1 MVTGAGDRGGRDV
14 NNVIET
20 PKRISAAPATLQIVR
35 RSPSTTAPSTIAI
48 AGVNTAKKLTVVASH
63 VEPQIRQSSPN
74 SAVFP
79 ASRTERSCHMI
90 SVTMHRVIGTLSA
103 ALVISLPLSGVS
115 AQQVKAPTFELDPN
129 WPSIPNNWVLGEV
142 TSISV
147 DSKDHIWVLH
157 VPQSIPQAQRAN
169 AAPPVLEFDAAGK
182 LLTSWGGPG
191 EGFEWPEREHGIF
204 VDANNFVWIGGRGGW
219 PRATAPGSGDD
230 MILKFTM
237 AGKFVMQIGH
247 RGQSKGNTDTENVHQ
262 PCDTFVDTA
271 AKEIYVADG
280 YGNKR
285 VVVFDSETGKFKRMW
300 GAFGNTPPPTLAPN
314 LAVPQPQT
322 TPEGPQDFG
331 LPHAVKVSRDGVVYV
346 ADRINNRIQLFTT
359 AGKFIKQVRVTSEG
373 STVVPVPA
381 GFAFSP
387 DKKQQFLYVV
397 DSGLMRVVIYD
408 RATMTQIGAFGMRSA
423 KPGDFDIVHHMA
435 ADSKGNL
442 YTAEIVT
449 NRRTQRFVLQKAK

>member
-1 MVTGAGDRGGRDV
+1 MTKIVVA
-14 NNVIET
+14 IALA
-20 PKRISAAPATLQIVR
+20 ISLVVPAIHAQPLTAPA
-35 RSPSTTAPSTIAI
+35 
-48 AGVNTAKKLTVVASH
+48 
-63 VEPQIRQSSPN
+63 
-74 SAVFP
+74 FD
-79 ASRTERSCHMI
+79 
-90 SVTMHRVIGTLSA
+90 
-103 ALVISLPLSGVS
+103 
-115 AQQVKAPTFELDPN
+115 LDPK
-129 WPSIPNNWVLGEV
+129 WPSIPNHWVLGEV

-147 DSKDHIWVLH
+147 DRKDHIWVLH
-157 VPQSIPQAQRAN
+157 VPQSVPQAQRAN
-169 AAPPVLEFDAAGK
+169 AAPPVLEFDAAGT

-191 EGFEWPEREHGIF
+191 DGFEWPEREHGIF
-204 VDANNFVWIGGRGGW
+204 VDANDFVWIGGRGGW
-219 PRATAPGSGDD
+219 PRPVTPGSSDD

-237 AGKFVMQIGH
+237 AGKFVLQIGH

-262 PCDTFVDTA
+262 PTDTFVDTS

-300 GAFGNTPPPTLAPN
+300 GAFGNMPPPTLAPN
-314 LAVPQPQT
+314 PAVPQPQT

-331 LPHAVKVSRDGVVYV
+331 LPHAVKVSRDGVVYL
-346 ADRINNRIQLFTT
+346 ADRINNRIQMFTT
-359 AGKFIKQVRVTSEG
+359 AGKYIKQVRVTNEG

-387 DKKQQFLYVV
+387 DRKQRFLYVV
-397 DSGLMRVVIYD
+397 DSGPMRVVIYD

-449 NRRTQRFVLQKAK
+449 NRRAQRFVLRNGK